1 MGMSATKRNVLFVS
15 GGIITLFVLAI
26 ITLVLFV
33 DLSAYKPRIEA
44 AASDV
49 MGMEVR
55 INGKIGI
62 VFSPGFNVLLKDISI
77 KNRGVDIVHSE
88 KVRIGLKLIPLIWH
102 KVRITEFGLI
112 KPEFSMERYKDSR
125 FNFETPG
132 KASVKERPIALISV
146 KKFFISKGS
155 VVYLDKKSG
164 DKTEAKEIDLTI
176 RDLSFSGKKGLELL
190 RNISFTGN
198 MKCGEIKTKSI
209 EVSDLRADVSGNTGV
224 FIVNPVTLNI
234 FDGAG
239 KGNINIDMTGES
251 PVYSL
256 HFAVSKLHAEKLFA
270 SFSRK
275 KIMKGELDFSSDLSM
290 KGKGWDEMKKTASGK
305 VSLRG
310 MNLVLYNMDI
320 DYLLSSYEKTQ
331 NFKLV
336 DIGAFFLAGPVGTLL
351 TKGYDFASIY
361 RETGREGTIRRLVS
375 DWKVKNG
382 IADAEDVALSTKQ
395 NRIALKGSLDFIN
408 DQYRNITLAVLDEK
422 GCAKLSQKINGS
434 FNKPQ
439 VEKVSIL
446 KSIAGSVIN
455 IFDKTKKFFTEGK
468 CKVFYSGS
476 VAHPK

>member
-1 MGMSATKRNVLFVS
+1 MSATMRKVLFVS
-15 GGIITLFVLAI
+15 GGIVALFILTI
-26 ITLVLFV
+26 IALVLFV

-44 AASDV
+44 AASDI

-62 VFSPGFNVLLKDISI
+62 GLFPGFNVLLKDVSV
-77 KNRGVDIVHSE
+77 KNRGEDLVHAE
-88 KVRIGLKLIPLIWH
+88 QVRIGLKLIPLIRH
-102 KVRITEFGLI
+102 NIRITEFGLI
-112 KPEFSMERYKDSR
+112 KPEFSMERYKDGR

-132 KASVKERPIALISV
+132 QTSGKERPITFISV

-155 VVYLDKKSG
+155 FVYLDKKSG

-176 RDLSFSGKKGLELL
+176 RGLSFRGKKGLDLL
-190 RNISFTGN
+190 RNISFSGN
-198 MKCGEIKTKSI
+198 IKCSEIKTKSFDI
-209 EVSDLRADVSGNTGV
+209 SGLRSDVSGKKGV
-224 FIVNPVTLNI
+224 FVVSPVTLNI

-239 KGNINIDMTGES
+239 KGDIKIDMTEKS

-256 HFAVSKLHAEKLFA
+256 HFAVSKLRAEKLFA

-275 KIMKGELDFSSDLSM
+275 KILKGELDFSSDFSM
-290 KGKGWDEMKKTASGK
+290 KGKSGYEMKRTISGK

-310 MNLVLYNMDI
+310 KNLALYNMDL
-320 DYLLSSYEKTQ
+320 DYFLSRYEKSQ
-331 NFKLV
+331 NFNLV
-336 DIGAFFLAGPVGTLL
+336 DVGAFFLAGPIGTAL

-361 RETGREGTIRRLVS
+361 RETGREGTIRKLVS

-382 IADAEDVALSTKQ
+382 IAEAEDVALATKQ

-408 DQYRNITLAVLDEK
+408 DRYRNITLAVLDEK
-422 GCAKLSQKINGS
+422 GCVKLSQEINGS
-434 FNKPQ
+434 FNKPR

-455 IFDKTKKFFTEGK
+455 IFDRTKKLFTQGK